1 MKKTI
6 ALKINVTNIDKNRLY
21 KGKKGTY
28 LDAIL
33 HFDDVQ
39 DKYDNN
45 GMIVQSV
52 SKEERDNG
60 VKGEILG
67 NAKLLW
73 SEESNPPK
81 EDKPVPNDYDGM
93 TDMMDDGLP
102 F

>member
-6 ALKINVTNIDKNRLY
+6 ALKIDVSKIDKNRLY

-33 HFDDVQ
+33 HFDDRQ

-73 SEESNPPK
+73 SEDAKPK
-81 EDKPVPNDYDGM
+81 VAEVPEGFD
-93 TDMMDDGLP
+93 DMDSGLP

>member
-6 ALKINVTNIDKNRLY
+6 ALKIDVSKIDKNRLF

-33 HFDDVQ
+33 HFDDRQ

-52 SKEERDNG
+52 SKEERDKG

-73 SEESNPPK
+73 SEDTKETPK
-81 EDKPVPNDYDGM
+81 SADVPHSFDD
-93 TDMMDDGLP
+93 MDDDLP